1 MALIDLAAPSV
12 EPVDLNY
19 AKIFLRV
26 DGTHEDSLITDLI
39 STARLQVEN
48 ILGRTLISRTMLY
61 SGPVPNGHCLVLPR
75 PPLLAVTRLS
85 VVDGDDHSIDIPTTD
100 YKISTRRD
108 PGEIALTISHNWVD
122 YLVGCTTIEI
132 EFRAGYG
139 DSPSDIPLPIK
150 QAILLLLAQH
160 YEYRDG
166 AEHPAVPMM
175 VDALLMPYRWAR
187 L

>member
-1 MALIDLAAPSV
+1 MALKDLAAPSV

-48 ILGRTLISRTMLY
+48 MLGRTLISRTMLY

-85 VVDGDDHSIDIPTTD
+85 VIGDDDQMVDIPTSD
-100 YKISTRRD
+100 YKVSTRRD
-108 PGEIALTISHNWVD
+108 PGEISLDAHHGWRD
-122 YLVGCTTIEI
+122 YLAGCTTIEI

-139 DSPSDIPLPIK
+139 DNPSDIPLPIK
-150 QAILLLLAQH
+150 QAICLLLAQH

-166 AEHPAVPMM
+166 AEHPPVPMM
-175 VDALLMPYRWAR
+175 VDALLMPYRWVR

>member
-1 MALIDLAAPSV
+1 MPLIDLTPPSV
-12 EPVDLNY
+12 EPIGLAY
-19 AKIFLRV
+19 SKTFLRV
-26 DGTHEDSLITDLI
+26 DGTDEDTLITDLI
-39 STARLQVEN
+39 STARVQVEN
-48 ILGRTLISRTMLY
+48 ILGRTLINRALLY
-61 SGPVPNGHCLVLPR
+61 RGPVPNGHCLALPR

-85 VVDGDDHSIDIPTTD
+85 VVGEDDQIIDIPTTD

-108 PGEIALTISHNWVD
+108 PGEIRLAGNHCWRD

-139 DSPSDIPLPIK
+139 DTLADIPLPII

-166 AEHPAVPMM
+166 AKHPPVPMM
-175 VDALLMPYRWAR
+175 VDALLMPYRWVR